1 MANRTVAVISDEIF
15 DVQTEVTALKKK
27 IEGLEKE
34 KARLSTELEAA
45 AEEQGLTSGKGASSS
60 FEIKEQ
66 TVPQVSDWDTFV
78 AFAVEKEYFHLFY
91 RRPGVKACQELW
103 ELGETIPGVNKFTSN
118 KVNVKG
124 V

>member
-15 DVQTEVTALKKK
+15 AVQAEVTALNKK

-34 KARLSTELEAA
+34 KARLSTELKAA

-60 FEIKEQ
+60 FEIKDQ

-78 AFAVEKEYFHLFY
+78 AFAVENGYFHLFY
-91 RRPGVKACQELW
+91 RRPAVKACQELW